1 MSNEDL
7 NSEEQEEKAEV
18 KSEDEKKHIAP
29 EHCPDQR
36 EDASVETSSQ
46 TVPATSNQGSEEDDD
61 GSDEQCEDKKAQ
73 DNAAPSDE
81 HISFTVF
88 SAAIEDKSAQDSPFN
103 REAQEIVDVII
114 TEVCRE
120 VAAQT
125 KATDELPA
133 HEIES
138 EGTNLPIVNG
148 KEGHEKEDIDSPE
161 SCVDTEIVQS
171 TVDNISNGI
180 KCGDKTQ
187 CMETVDD
194 SVDHSE
200 QKSSDKLSSD
210 VENDVLDTPLME
222 KDSLGNS
229 SEKAVLET
237 SVSDVIRVEIL
248 RGNDEDLDID

>member
-1 MSNEDL
+1 LSNEDL

-29 EHCPDQR
+29 EQCPDQR
-36 EDASVETSSQ
+36 EHASIETSSQ
-46 TVPATSNQGSEEDDD
+46 TVPATSNQSSEEDDD
-61 GSDEQCEDKKAQ
+61 DED
-73 DNAAPSDE
+73 DAAPSDE
-81 HISFTVF
+81 HISSTLF

-114 TEVCRE
+114 TEVCNE

-125 KATDELPA
+125 KATDEQPA
-133 HEIES
+133 HEIEP
-138 EGTNLPIVNG
+138 EETNLPIVNG

-161 SCVDTEIVQS
+161 SCVDTEIKQS

-222 KDSLGNS
+222 RDSLGNS